1 MSDVQIHPTAIVDP
15 RAEIG
20 AGTTIGPY
28 CVIAADVV
36 LGQNCWLQQHVTLC
50 GPMRAGAGNKFYASC
65 SIGQQTQDLKYQG
78 EPTYLEIGDENTFR
92 EFVTIS
98 RSTTSQGKTR
108 IGNRGTF
115 LAYSHIAHDCMVGDD
130 VVFSN
135 NGTLAGYVEVGDHA
149 VIGGLTAVHQ
159 FCRIGR
165 FAITGGC
172 SKIVQDVP
180 PFMIADGNPA
190 EIRGINLIGLE
201 RKNFPPESVKLI
213 KEVFRLIYRSKYN
226 TQQAI
231 EAIRRELPQTEE
243 ITQILQFI
251 EKKRARNY
259 SLSGL
264 PRWRGLAGSA
274 LRIFLKF
281 PQQRRCRRVGSSLQ
295 RTSDKIDS
303 SLRLVLL
310 DPCVRFLE
318 HHTQNVIAVRI
329 KGSRWPKTICCC
341 RKIPVARF
349 HQTEVFDHWAVAC
362 LRCHLSSQRPEFRR
376 RT

>member
-15 RAEIG
+15 RAEIS

-50 GPMRAGAGNKFYASC
+50 GPMRAGARNKFYASC

-98 RSTTSQGKTR
+98 RSTTSTGKTH

-115 LAYSHIAHDCMVGDD
+115 LAYSHIAHDCVVGDD
-130 VVFSN
+130 VIFSN
-135 NGTLAGYVEVGDHA
+135 NGTLAGHVEVGDCA

-165 FAITGGC
+165 HALTGGC

-190 EIRGINLIGLE
+190 KVRSYNKVGIE
-201 RKNFPPESVKLI
+201 RHGFSEEAARCI
-213 KEVFRLIYRSKYN
+213 KEAYRLIYRSALN
-226 TQQAI
+226 LQQAV
-231 EAIRRELPQTEE
+231 EQIRSDLPELPEVAQLIAFVT
-243 ITQILQFI
+243 
-251 EKKRARNY
+251 
-259 SLSGL
+259 SS
-264 PRWRGLAGSA
+264 PRG
-274 LRIFLKF
+274 I
-281 PQQRRCRRVGSSLQ
+281 
-295 RTSDKIDS
+295 
-303 SLRLVLL
+303 
-310 DPCVRFLE
+310 
-318 HHTQNVIAVRI
+318 I
-329 KGSRWPKTICCC
+329 K
-341 RKIPVARF
+341 
-349 HQTEVFDHWAVAC
+349 
-362 LRCHLSSQRPEFRR
+362 
-376 RT
+376 